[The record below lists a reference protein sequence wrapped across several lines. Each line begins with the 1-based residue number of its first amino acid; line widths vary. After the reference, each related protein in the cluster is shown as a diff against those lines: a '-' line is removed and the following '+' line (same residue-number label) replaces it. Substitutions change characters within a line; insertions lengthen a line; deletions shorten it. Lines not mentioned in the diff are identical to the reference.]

1 MPIPDFQA
9 LMRPLLQLASDGKEH
24 SVKES
29 VSRLASEFS
38 LSELERKML
47 LPSGVQPIF
56 TNRVAWTKAHL
67 KMASL
72 LDSSR
77 RGYFQIT
84 ELGKKIL
91 DENPDRIDLKVLR
104 AIPGYLDARNGKKPD
119 DSKPPLIDAEE
130 SRTPEEQMEFAFAA
144 LRGNLGREILE
155 KLLKSSPSFFENT
168 VVELVVAMGYGGTR
182 KDAGQAIGQSGDEGI
197 DGIIKEDRL
206 GLDTIYLQAKR
217 WSQTVG
223 RPEIQK
229 FAGALQGFRAKKGIF
244 ITTSD
249 FSREAVDY
257 ASRIDSKIVLI
268 DGEFLWNL
276 MIDFGIGVTKTA
288 TYEIKRI
295 DHDYFDEEND

>member
-1 MPIPDFQA
+1 MPIPDFQS
-9 LMRPLLQLASDGKEH
+9 LMRPLLRLASDGKEH
-24 SVKES
+24 SMKES

-38 LSELERKML
+38 LSEQERTAL

-56 TNRVAWTKAHL
+56 TNRVAWTKTHL

-72 LDSSR
+72 LDSTR

-84 ELGKKIL
+84 DLGKKIL
-91 DENPDRIDLKVLR
+91 FENPEQIDLRVLR
-104 AIPGYLDARNGKKPD
+104 AIPGYLDKRDGKKPD
-119 DSKPPLIDAEE
+119 DSKAPLIDAEE
-130 SRTPEEQMEFAFAA
+130 SRTPEEQIESACAA
-144 LRGNLGREILE
+144 LRENLGREILE
-155 KLLKSSPSFFENT
+155 KLLKSPPSFFENT

-182 KDAGQAIGQSGDEGI
+182 KDAGKAIGQSGDEGI

-217 WSQTVG
+217 WSLTVG

-244 ITTSD
+244 ITTSE

-268 DGEFLWNL
+268 DGKFLSNL
-276 MIDFGIGVTKTA
+276 MIDFGIGVAKTA